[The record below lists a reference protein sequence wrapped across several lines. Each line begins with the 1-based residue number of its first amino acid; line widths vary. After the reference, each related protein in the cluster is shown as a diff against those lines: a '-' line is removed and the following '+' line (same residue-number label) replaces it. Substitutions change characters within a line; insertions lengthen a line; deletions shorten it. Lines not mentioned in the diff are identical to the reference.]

1 VRQLDYQTPD
11 DPEEFPDLRAAE
23 RAFFNEVQP
32 GSLEF
37 TLVWSGQ
44 DTKKAEAE
52 RVCRLDL
59 CVNLE
64 EDDEDVN

>member
-1 VRQLDYQTPD
+1 LV
-11 DPEEFPDLRAAE
+11 FA
-23 RAFFNEVQP
+23 
-32 GSLEF
+32 
-37 TLVWSGQ
+37 LVWSGQ

-52 RVCRLDL
+52 RACRLGL